1 MEGEPSSNIL
11 GGILQQYLSNAV
23 PEAPSFLAIIS
34 VVAAV
39 ITIAAAIIISSS
51 TPPPIAAATVA
62 AG

>member
-23 PEAPSFLAIIS
+23 SEAPSFLAIIS
-34 VVAAV
+34 VVAV